1 MNQILET
8 QKVAGLF
15 QDWREPMI
23 LSALQGVM
31 GSVYGNADSVSAATV
46 DFCFLAGKPDA
57 DLIAYWPKECK
68 RNLRLLIPQNEQW
81 ETAIERTLPEGLKK
95 VTRFS
100 MLKTPE
106 KFDRAYLRQLAESL
120 PEGYTFRSFDQPLY
134 DRILEEQWGKSLV
147 ASYDDYNH
155 FAQKGKGVAVMCGD
169 RMAAGI
175 SSYCSFD
182 GGYELEINTH
192 DDFRRKGLGIACA
205 AKFILE
211 CLEQGLY
218 PNWDAANESSLRMA
232 QKLGYI
238 LDKEYVA
245 YIQYR

>member
-1 MNQILET
+1 MERILET
-8 QKVAGLF
+8 QMVADLF
-15 QDWREPMI
+15 SDWQEPMI

-31 GSVYGNADSVSAATV
+31 GSVYGNTDSAVAAAV
-46 DFCFLAGKPDA
+46 DFCFYSGKPDA
-57 DLIAYWPKECK
+57 QLIAFWPKECK
-68 RNLRLLIPQNEQW
+68 RELRLLIPKDKQW
-81 ETAIERTLPEGLKK
+81 EAAIEQTLGESLKK

-100 MLKTPE
+100 MQKTPE
-106 KFDRAYLRQLAESL
+106 KFDRVYLRQLADSL
-120 PEGYTFRSFDQPLY
+120 PEGYTFRSFDRQLY
-134 DRILEEQWGKSLV
+134 DQILEEQWGKSLV
-147 ASYDDYNH
+147 ASYDDYHH
-155 FAQKGKGVAVMCGD
+155 FAQKGKGVAVMYGD
-169 RMAAGI
+169 QMAAGI

-211 CLEQGLY
+211 CLACGLY
-218 PNWDAANESSLRMA
+218 PNWDAANEGSLRMA

>member
-1 MNQILET
+1 MEKILQT
-8 QKVAGLF
+8 GLF
-15 QDWREPMI
+15 ADWKEPMI

-31 GSVYGNADSVSAATV
+31 GSVYGNEDSAMAAAV
-46 DFCFLAGKPDA
+46 DFCFYAGKPDA
-57 DLIAYWPKECK
+57 QLIAFWPKECK

-81 ETAIERTLPEGLKK
+81 QAAMEQTLGEGLKK
-95 VTRFS
+95 VSRYC
-100 MLKTPE
+100 MEKTPE
-106 KFDRAYLRQLAESL
+106 KFDRAYLQQLADSL
-120 PEGYTFRSFDQPLY
+120 PEGYTYRSFDKALY
-134 DRILEEQWGKSLV
+134 EQILQEQWGKSLV
-147 ASYDDYNH
+147 ASYDDYSH
-155 FAQKGKGVAVMCGD
+155 FERMGKGLAVMCGEK
-169 RMAAGI
+169 MAAGI
-175 SSYCSFD
+175 SSYCSFN

-211 CLEQGLY
+211 CLELGLY

>member
-1 MNQILET
+1 MEKIT
-8 QKVAGLF
+8 DTRSAAALF
-15 QDWREPMI
+15 QDWKEPMI

-31 GSVYGNADSVSAATV
+31 GSVYGHCDSAVAATV
-46 DFCFLAGKPDA
+46 DFCFYAGKPDA
-57 DLIAYWPKECK
+57 NLISFWPKECK
-68 RNLRLLIPQNEQW
+68 RDLRLLIPKDKQW
-81 ETAIERTLPEGLKK
+81 EAAIEQTLGENLKK
-95 VTRFS
+95 VSRFS
-100 MLKTPE
+100 MQKTPE
-106 KFDRAYLRQLAESL
+106 RFDREYLRRLAASL
-120 PEGYTFRSFDQPLY
+120 PEGYTFRSFDEPLY
-134 DRILEEQWGKSLV
+134 HQILEEKWGKSLV
-147 ASYDDYNH
+147 ASYDDYAH
-155 FAQKGKGVAVMCGD
+155 FAQKGKGLAVMCGEK
-169 RMAAGI
+169 MAAGI

-205 AKFILE
+205 AQFILE
-211 CLEQGLY
+211 CLERGLY

>member
-1 MNQILET
+1 MEKILET
-8 QKVAGLF
+8 REVAGLF
-15 QDWREPMI
+15 QDWQEPMI

-31 GSVYGNADSVSAATV
+31 GSVYGNKDSAVAAAV
-46 DFCFLAGKPDA
+46 DFCFYSGKPNA
-57 DLIAYWPKECK
+57 QLISFWPKECK
-68 RNLRLLIPQNEQW
+68 RDLRLLIPKNAQW
-81 ETAIERTLPEGLKK
+81 EAAIEQTLGTNLKK
-95 VTRFS
+95 VSRFC
-100 MLKTPE
+100 MKKTPE
-106 KFDRAYLRQLAESL
+106 KFDREYLRQLMQTL
-120 PEGYTFRSFDQPLY
+120 PEGYTFRSFDKALY
-134 DRILEEQWGKSLV
+134 TQILEEKWGKSLV
-147 ASYDDYNH
+147 ASYDDYCH
-155 FAQKGKGVAVMCGD
+155 FAQMGKGVAVMYGEQ
-169 RMAAGI
+169 MAAGI

-211 CLEQGLY
+211 CLELGLY